1 MIDSDRTSASAVPTM
16 PLERRD
22 GELFFRQTEI
32 DAAVEAAIQETSG
45 ERSTSDVRD
54 SSGHRIIK
62 LPE

>member
-1 MIDSDRTSASAVPTM
+1 M